1 VVRLLERFDGHAALR
16 NGLRR
21 IASERGDWAGIPM
34 PLDNE
39 RLIIEPSYPKAKEL
53 MDIGRKEDS
62 GPTCDGA
69 PIKVRNIFWSD
80 KKRSDVVIFEQDGKV
95 DWSIRI
101 GVHHFTMD
109 LQTLGCS
116 DAWGIEQEHNAVRL
130 LGTLI
135 RHRQL
140 KQYLLTGMF
149 LEQSVRSGVHYV
161 FRRLRPTI
169 AFRDGRILA
178 ALCLHAIGYYEG
190 TWAGAMAPSD
200 EICCHLMMMRGDEKM
215 FWRRSNQ
222 IAPWRPEA
230 GL

>member
-1 VVRLLERFDGHAALR
+1 
-16 NGLRR
+16 
-21 IASERGDWAGIPM
+21 M
-34 PLDNE
+34 PLDGE
-39 RLIIEPSYPKAKEL
+39 HLVIEPSYPKAAEL
-53 MDIGRKEDS
+53 MALGRDEEP

-69 PIKVRNIFWSD
+69 PMKVRNIFWSD
-80 KKRSDVVIFEQDGKV
+80 KKRSQVVIFEQNGKI
-95 DWSIRI
+95 DWSII
-101 GVHHFTMD
+101 PSVHHFGMD
-109 LQTLGCS
+109 LSTLGCA
-116 DAWGIEQEHNAVRL
+116 DAWGIEQEHNAIQL

-149 LEQSVRSGVHYV
+149 LECSERSDVHYV

-169 AFRDGRILA
+169 AFRNGRILA

-190 TWAGAMAPSD
+190 TWAGSMTPSD
-200 EICCHLMMMRGDEKM
+200 DVIAHLMMMRGDEVM

-222 IAPWRPEA
+222 ISPWRPEA